1 MNLIFLTIEVKSREL
16 ISKLF
21 FILSN
26 INQKFFFIIGDKKA
40 IERATN
46 YFGKGIYF
54 YKSINDNDTKHIQR
68 IKKKE
73 ICTYLWMKREVMRY
87 QMMIFSYHF

>member
-54 YKSINDNDTKHIQR
+54 YK
-68 IKKKE
+68 
-73 ICTYLWMKREVMRY
+73 
-87 QMMIFSYHF
+87 